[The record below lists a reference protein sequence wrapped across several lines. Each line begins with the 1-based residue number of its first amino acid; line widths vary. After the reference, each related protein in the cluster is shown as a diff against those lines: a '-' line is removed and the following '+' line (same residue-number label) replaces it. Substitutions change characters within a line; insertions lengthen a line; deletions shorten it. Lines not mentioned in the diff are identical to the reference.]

1 MTASAS
7 RITVYAVLAAAI
19 TAGVLCLLGR
29 DPSPAPLPGPHI
41 AVAPAPQHGARPH
54 GTVVGTRESAQQ
66 VADSAIEGTVG
77 PGGRRP
83 DLTPLPVRAFK
94 GPIAAYRVYA
104 AARARVM
111 ARQVG
116 ALASAIRA
124 GDRTAARR
132 DWQAAYATYMRIGAA
147 YGALG
152 DLDDA
157 IDGRDH
163 GLHRIERGL
172 WTGERTSA
180 LAAPARELERDVARL
195 PHALRTGE
203 ITPLD
208 YATRAHEIL
217 EDAQRDQVSGIAPQW
232 SGAGVL
238 ATAADL
244 SATRVVIATLRR
256 VLAGRGDALGQSY
269 TRMAQLG
276 AVLRRIHRDHGDWP
290 PLNRLTRT
298 EHERLTGTLGAT
310 LETLSALPG
319 TLEASLP
326 PVIPRI
332 R

>member
-1 MTASAS
+1 MTAPATRLSAF
-7 RITVYAVLAAAI
+7 IVLAFAI
-19 TAGVLCLLGR
+19 VLGVLWLSSR
-29 DPSPAPLPGPHI
+29 DGDTPPLTRHI
-41 AVAPAPQHGARPH
+41 AVAPAPQHGVRPH
-54 GTVVGTRESAQQ
+54 GTVFNTRESAQQ
-66 VADSAIEGTVG
+66 VADSANEGSVG
-77 PGGRRP
+77 PNGRRP
-83 DLTPLPVRAFK
+83 DLTPLPDSAFQR
-94 GPIAAYRVYA
+94 PIAAYRDYA
-104 AARARVM
+104 AGQAKVM
-111 ARQVG
+111 AREVG
-116 ALASAIRA
+116 ALAATIRA
-124 GDRTAARR
+124 GDRATARR
-132 DWQAAYATYMRIGAA
+132 DWHAAYATYMRIGAA

-152 DLDDA
+152 DLDVA
-157 IDGRDH
+157 IDGRGN

-180 LAAPARELERDVARL
+180 LVAPARRLERDVARL

-217 EDAQRDQVSGIAPQW
+217 EDAQRDQMSGVAPQW

-244 SATRVVIATLRR
+244 SATRVVIGTLRR
-256 VLAGRGDALGQSY
+256 VLAGRGDALGQSS
-269 TRMAQLG
+269 TRLAQLG

-290 PLNRLTRT
+290 PLAKLTRA

-310 LETLSALPG
+310 LETLSGLPG
-319 TLEASLP
+319 SLETALP